1 VHGSPYAGGVDLNVF
16 VVQGGIMLAVTV
28 VLLAVKAFAFV
39 TALTFPAEAFTAA
52 DKLTKPA
59 WLAILGIGL
68 VFQLLG
74 GGVIGIFNLIFTVAA
89 FVYLVDV
96 RPALRSVTRR

>member
-1 VHGSPYAGGVDLNVF
+1 MDLNVF

-39 TALTFPAEAFTAA
+39 TALTFPADAFTAA

-68 VFQLLG
+68 VFQLLGLLG